1 VQRLVKLKSGLAT
14 LEDLG
19 CSALEPA
26 GEADEEGELNSE
38 EERWLLGDPNRL
50 GADSDGD
57 SESLGS
63 LESDELDGL
72 LADEKEN
79 VAIAPRQPKN
89 SKASSATAA
98 PKQGKEKKA
107 KKQPKAPKPVAPLA
121 SLASIGDDDAMG
133 SLSASSS
140 KRAKRSNGK
149 AQYSDELAESFG
161 EPTALATS
169 DAADKAA
176 RRKSLQFYTGQISA
190 KEARRGDAARK
201 SLGGDSDIPYRDRER
216 SRMVVAQTAANR
228 AAKASSREAA
238 DMELDGEAFG
248 EEDLRDWRDVMG
260 QDVAKGASAG
270 DGGAG
275 QDEDEDYY
283 DLVASRQRQAKKAK
297 KDEYEAARDEER
309 SVRELVAP
317 PPLCSHRLPGS
328 SPTRRSTPA
337 RTAAST
343 GRSRRIAASRRGGP
357 RACATRESRSGRS
370 STRRRRSSAARAR
383 CTRAAPRPSRAAM
396 AARRAASPTSSR
408 AAASARRCA
417 GSRRGVSMC
426 MLMLRYYTRAGTR
439 SVAPRLSSS
448 GSLAHPHPLR

>member
-1 VQRLVKLKSGLAT
+1 MTYVTTLTFYFHLRSLPEYVSDPTRLSQHPVVQRLVKLKSGLAT

-26 GEADEEGELNSE
+26 GEAEEEGDLNSE

-50 GADSDGD
+50 GGDSDGE

-63 LESDELDGL
+63 LESDELAGL

-79 VAIAPRQPKN
+79 VAVARRQPKN
-89 SKASSATAA
+89 GKESPATAGS
-98 PKQGKEKKA
+98 KQGKEKKA
-107 KKQPKAPKPVAPLA
+107 KKQEKAPKAAAPLA
-121 SLASIGDDDAMG
+121 SLASIGDDDVGG

-140 KRAKRSNGK
+140 KRARRSGTNGK

-161 EPTALATS
+161 EPTALGAS

-228 AAKASSREAA
+228 AAKASSRESA

-260 QDVAKGASAG
+260 QDVAKGVSA
-270 DGGAG
+270 DVGGTG

-309 SVRELVAP
+309 
-317 PPLCSHRLPGS
+317 
-328 SPTRRSTPA
+328 
-337 RTAAST
+337 
-343 GRSRRIAASRRGGP
+343 
-357 RACATRESRSGRS
+357 
-370 STRRRRSSAARAR
+370 
-383 CTRAAPRPSRAAM
+383 
-396 AARRAASPTSSR
+396 
-408 AAASARRCA
+408 
-417 GSRRGVSMC
+417 
-426 MLMLRYYTRAGTR
+426 
-439 SVAPRLSSS
+439 
-448 GSLAHPHPLR
+448 